1 MKKRAILI
9 QLLVVVMLSVIPIHA
24 AAPSDDRK
32 AILGVWSGGMPGDP
46 PGSIELTITP
56 TKVSGRN
63 ARTGKSLG
71 EGTYEINPGAKTI
84 DSHGLEAPVKGRT
97 YLGVYSLDGDVLKW
111 CANSRSKNRPKDVVH
126 RPDRDQWL
134 MVLQRQK

>member
-1 MKKRAILI
+1 MRMRIVLI
-9 QLLVVVMLSVIPIHA
+9 QLFVALLSLIPTFA
-24 AAPSDDRK
+24 GTPSDDRK
-32 AILGVWSGGMPGDP
+32 AILGVWTGGMPGDP

-63 ARTGKSLG
+63 ARNGKSLG
-71 EGTYEINPGAKTI
+71 VGTYEINPAAKTI
-84 DSHGLEAPVKGRT
+84 DARGIESPVTGRT
-97 YLGVYSLDGDVLKW
+97 YLGVYSLDGNVLKW

-126 RPDRDQWL
+126 RPDKDQWL

>member
-1 MKKRAILI
+1 MRKHIVLI
-9 QLLVVVMLSVIPIHA
+9 QLLVVVILSVVPVLA
-24 AAPSDDRK
+24 ATPSDDRN
-32 AILGVWSGGMPGDP
+32 AIVGVWSGGMPGDP

-71 EGTYEINPGAKTI
+71 VGTYEINPSAKTI
-84 DSHGLEAPVKGRT
+84 DSHGIEAPVKGRK

-134 MVLQRQK
+134 MVLRRQK